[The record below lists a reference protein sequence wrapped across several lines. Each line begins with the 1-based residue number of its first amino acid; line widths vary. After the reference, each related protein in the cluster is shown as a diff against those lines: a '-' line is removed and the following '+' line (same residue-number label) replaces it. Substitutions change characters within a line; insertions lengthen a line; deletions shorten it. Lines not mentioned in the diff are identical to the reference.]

1 MIKITLILFISLLYS
16 FNLNAKEDCSKYSK
30 IFPIK
35 YNTCMAKNKENDK
48 VENKNLNLNQ
58 TKTKVM
64 GGIKNLNKKYKEL
77 REKAPTTLQD
87 FKN

>member
-1 MIKITLILFISLLYS
+1 
-16 FNLNAKEDCSKYSK
+16 
-30 IFPIK
+30 
-35 YNTCMAKNKENDK
+35 MAKNKENDK